1 MLVFETPKEMQTFA
15 NQVRREG
22 KVIGLVPT
30 MGALHEGH
38 LRLIRKARRE
48 SDIAVVSIFVNP
60 IQFDDANDFAKYPRT
75 LDEDRYKLEME
86 GVQVLFAPT
95 ADTMYPP
102 GFSTFVEVQNLD
114 RYMEGAHRPGHFRGV
129 TTVVLKLFNIVKPH
143 FAVFGLKD
151 AQQYYIVKR
160 MVEDLNLDLEVVPHE
175 TVREPDGLAMSSRNR
190 LLSPESRR
198 QATALYRALKL
209 GKEMIFSGE
218 RDPWKVKE
226 EMRRFLQEEAP
237 LGKIDYVEIASIP
250 DLQPVNEIDGKVLLA
265 LAVRFPEARLI
276 DNFILL
282 PDDRLVWN
290 EKID

>member
-1 MLVFETPKEMQTFA
+1 MFVFHSPKEMQIFA
-15 NQVRREG
+15 NQVRKEG
-22 KVIGLVPT
+22 KVIGFVPT

-48 SDIAVVSIFVNP
+48 SDITVVSVFVNP
-60 IQFDDANDFAKYPRT
+60 IQFDDPNDFSRYPRT

-86 GVQVLFAPT
+86 GVQVLFAPS
-95 ADTMYPP
+95 AEDMYPP

-160 MVEDLNLDLEVVPHE
+160 MVEDLNLDLEIVPHE

-190 LLSPESRR
+190 LLSPESRK

-218 RDPWKVKE
+218 RDPWKVKDE
-226 EMRRFLQEEAP
+226 IRKFLEREAP
-237 LGKIDYVEIASIP
+237 LGEVDYVEIASIP
-250 DLQPVNEIDGKVLLA
+250 DLQPVSEIEGKVLLA

-282 PDDRLVWN
+282 PDDKLVWN
-290 EKID
+290 EKIG

>member
-1 MLVFETPKEMQTFA
+1 MQIIAEPKKMQLLSE
-15 NQVRREG
+15 QLRREG
-22 KVIGLVPT
+22 KLLGFVPT

-48 SDIAVVSIFVNP
+48 ADVVIVSIFVNP
-60 IQFDDANDFAKYPRT
+60 IQFNDPEDLAKYPRT
-75 LDEDRYKLEME
+75 FNEDVYKLEME
-86 GVQVLFAPT
+86 GVQILFAPT
-95 ADTMYPP
+95 AEQMYPP

-129 TTVVLKLFNIVKPH
+129 TTVVLKLFNITKPH

-160 MVEDLNLDLEVVPHE
+160 MVEDLNLDVEMVPHE

-218 RDPWKVKE
+218 RDPWKVKD
-226 EMRRFLQEEAP
+226 EMRRFLKREAP
-237 LGKIDYVEIASIP
+237 LGEIDYVEIASIP
-250 DLQPVNEIDGKVLLA
+250 DLQPVSEIEGKILLA
-265 LAVRFPEARLI
+265 LAVKFPEARLI

-282 PDDRLVWN
+282 PEDRLVWN
-290 EKID
+290 ERID

>member
-1 MLVFETPKEMQTFA
+1 MLVFESPKEMQLFA
-15 NQVRREG
+15 NQVRKEG
-22 KVIGLVPT
+22 KVIGFVPT

-48 SDIAVVSIFVNP
+48 SDITVVSIFVNP
-60 IQFDDANDFAKYPRT
+60 IQFNDADDFARYPRT

-95 ADTMYPP
+95 ADAMYPP

-160 MVEDLNLDLEVVPHE
+160 MVEDLNLDLEIVPHE

-190 LLSPESRR
+190 LLSPESRK

-226 EMRRFLQEEAP
+226 EMRRFLEREAP
-237 LGKIDYVEIASIP
+237 LGKVDYVEIASIP
-250 DLQPVNEIDGKVLLA
+250 DLQPVSEIEGKVLLA

-290 EKID
+290 ERID

>member
-22 KVIGLVPT
+22 KVIGFVPT